1 MKIRLGISLVVAIM
15 AVAGLLYL
23 QYVWVQKLYLA
34 EQKRIQ
40 TVAFSELD
48 IALGGELIMSSLEW
62 QKRYFNKG
70 INPPRNLVSFDYE
83 EHSIKVIQEGLPT
96 IEKKFESKDEFFRT
110 QRWSLARYHF
120 SGMNLSR
127 LDSAYAKHLAKY
139 DIKLPYV
146 IEKVD
151 CATQKPI
158 GATVS
163 REVSKNYGL
172 VTDSLPLGI
181 DGKAAL
187 VVRFDNSYSAM
198 FRHMQRFLVSSIE
211 IVVILI
217 LILYFLI
224 YTIFYQKRVSEQL
237 KNMSHEMRNP
247 IAFLQRVL
255 DSLPDAQRRSR
266 LVKVGEFKITRANLM
281 LDKLLTI
288 KKARIDIHPE
298 EFSVRQLLDN
308 VMMQYELMLEPTG
321 KIKLEYE
328 TTQELITADKLCFL
342 NAIVNLVD
350 NAIKYSSGAPD
361 IFVRCFTAGDYLCVS
376 VTDHGVGIPKKYLKR
391 IFRREFRI
399 PKGKTV
405 RCTGF
410 GIGLSYI
417 KMIAKA
423 HKGKITVSS
432 IYKKG
437 STFTL
442 SIPKNR

>member
-40 TVAFSELD
+40 TGAFSELD

-266 LVKVGEFKITRANLM
+266 LVKVGEFKITLANLM

>member
-1 MKIRLGISLVVAIM
+1 
-15 AVAGLLYL
+15 
-23 QYVWVQKLYLA
+23 
-34 EQKRIQ
+34 
-40 TVAFSELD
+40 
-48 IALGGELIMSSLEW
+48 
-62 QKRYFNKG
+62 
-70 INPPRNLVSFDYE
+70 
-83 EHSIKVIQEGLPT
+83 
-96 IEKKFESKDEFFRT
+96 
-110 QRWSLARYHF
+110 
-120 SGMNLSR
+120 MNLSR

-146 IEKVD
+146 IEKID

-266 LVKVGEFKITRANLM
+266 LVKVGEFKITLANLM

-361 IFVRCFTAGDYLCVS
+361 IFVGSSRHIRAVLHGRRLLVRFGDRS
-376 VTDHGVGIPKKYLKR
+376 RRRHSEEIPQTDLPARVPHPERQDGTVHR
-391 IFRREFRI
+391 IRYRPE
-399 PKGKTV
+399 
-405 RCTGF
+405 
-410 GIGLSYI
+410 L
-417 KMIAKA
+417 
-423 HKGKITVSS
+423 H
-432 IYKKG
+432 
-437 STFTL
+437 
-442 SIPKNR
+442 

>member
-1 MKIRLGISLVVAIM
+1 MAIM

-62 QKRYFNKG
+62 QKRYLNKG

-266 LVKVGEFKITRANLM
+266 LVKVGEFKITLANLM

>member
-266 LVKVGEFKITRANLM
+266 LVKVGEFKITLANLM

-437 STFTL
+437 SAFTL

>member
-120 SGMNLSR
+120 SGMNLPR

-146 IEKVD
+146 IEKID

-266 LVKVGEFKITRANLM
+266 LVKVGEFKITLANLM

-288 KKARIDIHPE
+288 KKVRIDIHPE

>member
-146 IEKVD
+146 IEKID

-266 LVKVGEFKITRANLM
+266 LVKVGEFKIMLANLM

-437 STFTL
+437 TTFTL

>member
-1 MKIRLGISLVVAIM
+1 
-15 AVAGLLYL
+15 
-23 QYVWVQKLYLA
+23 
-34 EQKRIQ
+34 
-40 TVAFSELD
+40 
-48 IALGGELIMSSLEW
+48 
-62 QKRYFNKG
+62 
-70 INPPRNLVSFDYE
+70 
-83 EHSIKVIQEGLPT
+83 
-96 IEKKFESKDEFFRT
+96 
-110 QRWSLARYHF
+110 
-120 SGMNLSR
+120 
-127 LDSAYAKHLAKY
+127 
-139 DIKLPYV
+139 
-146 IEKVD
+146 
-151 CATQKPI
+151 
-158 GATVS
+158 
-163 REVSKNYGL
+163 
-172 VTDSLPLGI
+172 
-181 DGKAAL
+181 
-187 VVRFDNSYSAM
+187 
-198 FRHMQRFLVSSIE
+198 MQRFLVSSIE

-266 LVKVGEFKITRANLM
+266 LVKGGEFKITLANLM

>member
-266 LVKVGEFKITRANLM
+266 LVKVGEFKITLANLM

-423 HKGKITVSS
+423 HKCKITVSS

>member
-110 QRWSLARYHF
+110 QRWSLARHHF

-127 LDSAYAKHLAKY
+127 LDSVYAKHLAKY

-146 IEKVD
+146 IEKID

-266 LVKVGEFKITRANLM
+266 LVKVGEFKITLANLM

-437 STFTL
+437 TTFTL

>member
-1 MKIRLGISLVVAIM
+1 MAIM

-146 IEKVD
+146 IEKID

-266 LVKVGEFKITRANLM
+266 LVKVGEFKITLANLM

-437 STFTL
+437 TTFTL

>member
-96 IEKKFESKDEFFRT
+96 IEKKFESKDEFFHT

-127 LDSAYAKHLAKY
+127 LDSVYAKHLAKY

-146 IEKVD
+146 IEKID

-266 LVKVGEFKITRANLM
+266 LVKVGEFKITLANLM

-437 STFTL
+437 TTFTL

>member
-151 CATQKPI
+151 SEAYRGDCQSGGQQELRA
-158 GATVS
+158 
-163 REVSKNYGL
+163 R
-172 VTDSLPLGI
+172 DRF
-181 DGKAAL
+181 AAVGDRRQGRAGRPFRQFVFGDVPPYAAFSG
-187 VVRFDNSYSAM
+187 VVHRDRRNSHSDP
-198 FRHMQRFLVSSIE
+198 V
-211 IVVILI
+211 
-217 LILYFLI
+217 
-224 YTIFYQKRVSEQL
+224 
-237 KNMSHEMRNP
+237 
-247 IAFLQRVL
+247 
-255 DSLPDAQRRSR
+255 
-266 LVKVGEFKITRANLM
+266 
-281 LDKLLTI
+281 
-288 KKARIDIHPE
+288 
-298 EFSVRQLLDN
+298 LLDL
-308 VMMQYELMLEPTG
+308 YDILSETG
-321 KIKLEYE
+321 VR
-328 TTQELITADKLCFL
+328 TTQEHVARDEESDRVL
-342 NAIVNLVD
+342 
-350 NAIKYSSGAPD
+350 
-361 IFVRCFTAGDYLCVS
+361 TAGAGFAARCPAAEQARE
-376 VTDHGVGIPKKYLKR
+376 GRR
-391 IFRREFRI
+391 IQNHAGQSNAR
-399 PKGKTV
+399 
-405 RCTGF
+405 
-410 GIGLSYI
+410 
-417 KMIAKA
+417 
-423 HKGKITVSS
+423 
-432 IYKKG
+432 
-437 STFTL
+437 
-442 SIPKNR
+442 

>member
-1 MKIRLGISLVVAIM
+1 
-15 AVAGLLYL
+15 
-23 QYVWVQKLYLA
+23 
-34 EQKRIQ
+34 
-40 TVAFSELD
+40 
-48 IALGGELIMSSLEW
+48 MSSLEW

-146 IEKVD
+146 IEKID

-266 LVKVGEFKITRANLM
+266 LVKVGEFKITLANLM

-298 EFSVRQLLDN
+298 GFSVRQLLDN

-376 VTDHGVGIPKKYLKR
+376 VTDHGVGIPKKYLKW

>member
-266 LVKVGEFKITRANLM
+266 LVKVGEFKITLANLM

-410 GIGLSYI
+410 GIGLSYTI
-417 KMIAKA
+417 
-423 HKGKITVSS
+423 GGLCNS
-432 IYKKG
+432 
-437 STFTL
+437 
-442 SIPKNR
+442 

>member
-40 TVAFSELD
+40 TVAFLELD

-127 LDSAYAKHLAKY
+127 LDSVYAKHLAKY

-146 IEKVD
+146 IEKID

-266 LVKVGEFKITRANLM
+266 LVKVGEFKITLANLM

-437 STFTL
+437 TTFTL

>member
-1 MKIRLGISLVVAIM
+1 MAIM

-146 IEKVD
+146 IEKID

-255 DSLPDAQRRSR
+255 DSLPNAQRRSR
-266 LVKVGEFKITRANLM
+266 LVKVGEFKITLANLM

-376 VTDHGVGIPKKYLKR
+376 VTDHGAGIPKKYLKR

>member
-266 LVKVGEFKITRANLM
+266 LVKVGEFKITLANLM

-328 TTQELITADKLCFL
+328 TTQELITADKPCFL

>member
-1 MKIRLGISLVVAIM
+1 
-15 AVAGLLYL
+15 
-23 QYVWVQKLYLA
+23 
-34 EQKRIQ
+34 
-40 TVAFSELD
+40 
-48 IALGGELIMSSLEW
+48 
-62 QKRYFNKG
+62 
-70 INPPRNLVSFDYE
+70 
-83 EHSIKVIQEGLPT
+83 
-96 IEKKFESKDEFFRT
+96 
-110 QRWSLARYHF
+110 
-120 SGMNLSR
+120 MNLSR

-146 IEKVD
+146 IEKID

-266 LVKVGEFKITRANLM
+266 LVKVGEFKITLANLM

-442 SIPKNR
+442 SIPQNR

>member
-1 MKIRLGISLVVAIM
+1 MKIRLGISWVVAIM

-266 LVKVGEFKITRANLM
+266 LVKVGEFKITLANLM

-328 TTQELITADKLCFL
+328 TTQELITADRLCFL

>member
-70 INPPRNLVSFDYE
+70 INPPCNLVSFDYE

-127 LDSAYAKHLAKY
+127 LDSVYAKHLAKY

-146 IEKVD
+146 IEKID

-266 LVKVGEFKITRANLM
+266 LVKVGEFKITLANLM

>member
-266 LVKVGEFKITRANLM
+266 LVKVGEFKITLTNLM

>member
-70 INPPRNLVSFDYE
+70 INPPRNLGSFDYE

-266 LVKVGEFKITRANLM
+266 LVKVGEFKITLANLM

>member
-1 MKIRLGISLVVAIM
+1 MAIM

-146 IEKVD
+146 IEKID

-266 LVKVGEFKITRANLM
+266 LVKVGEFKITLANLM

>member
-120 SGMNLSR
+120 NGMNLSR

-266 LVKVGEFKITRANLM
+266 LVKVGEFKITLANLM

>member
-266 LVKVGEFKITRANLM
+266 LVKVGEFKITLANLM

-437 STFTL
+437 STFKL

>member
-96 IEKKFESKDEFFRT
+96 IEKKFESKDELFRT

-151 CATQKPI
+151 FATQKPI

-266 LVKVGEFKITRANLM
+266 LVKVGEFKITLANLM

>member
-146 IEKVD
+146 IEKID

-198 FRHMQRFLVSSIE
+198 FRHMQCFLVSSIE

-266 LVKVGEFKITRANLM
+266 LVKVGEFKITLANLM

-437 STFTL
+437 TTFTL